1 MYIKLKNGLV
11 DKYPY
16 SKEALL
22 ADNKNTS
29 FPEYMPNERL
39 SEWEM
44 YPVIATD
51 QPEITEGKEL
61 VEDTPV
67 FDGDKWLQVWKL
79 I

>member
-16 SKEALL
+16 YINELMT
-22 ADNKNTS
+22 DNKNTS
-29 FPEYMPNERL
+29 FPAEMPNERL
-39 SEWEM
+39 AEWDM
-44 YPVIATD
+44 FPVLPTT
-51 QPEITEGKEL
+51 QPEAIEGKEL

-67 FDGDKWLQVWKL
+67 FDGEKWVQVWKL